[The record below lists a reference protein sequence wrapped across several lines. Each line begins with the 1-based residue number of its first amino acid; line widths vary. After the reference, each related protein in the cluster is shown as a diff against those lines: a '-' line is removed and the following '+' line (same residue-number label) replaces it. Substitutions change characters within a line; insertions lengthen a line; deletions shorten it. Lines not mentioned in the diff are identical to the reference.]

1 MIILSIS
8 VPQRTHL
15 SLGEFFIIIQRKFAK
30 WGNEMVKDKRNIP
43 ILDPWKVQFVQKTDE
58 GKGYE

>member
-15 SLGEFFIIIQRKFAK
+15 SLGEFFIIIQRIVCKM
-30 WGNEMVKDKRNIP
+30 GKRN
-43 ILDPWKVQFVQKTDE
+43 
-58 GKGYE
+58 GKR

>member
-58 GKGYE
+58 

>member
-1 MIILSIS
+1 
-8 VPQRTHL
+8 
-15 SLGEFFIIIQRKFAK
+15 
-30 WGNEMVKDKRNIP
+30 MVKDKRNIT